1 MSISDNDFMGDG
13 IDDWLSDGIDGTIQI
28 KFVKPNERRRSGGT
42 LFKRNES
49 DIYTARFIDADGRRV
64 DRSTGCTSL
73 AEAEAVLDR
82 WVAESRVLAFLR
94 RAGPST
100 ERDIRTKAGGGFQR
114 RGDIVKALL
123 QRLQEEHR
131 EDPSRG
137 LTVANRPASERGG
150 RPTLVYALP
159 SSPCRCDGCKPRYAT
174 MTSGI
179 RTVRQLV
186 AECKKIEASN
196 RLVVLRREVIELHDL
211 AEDGGFRCVP
221 YCVPLDEVRTKTG
234 QIEWIRH
241 LCEKSW
247 ITPTHIL
254 KFIDAC
260 EDAHTRKESA

>member
-1 MSISDNDFMGDG
+1 MSISDNDFISDG

-42 LFKRNES
+42 LFRRNES

-64 DRSTGCTSL
+64 DRSTGCTSI

-82 WVAESRVLAFLR
+82 MVSESRAS
-94 RAGPST
+94 A
-100 ERDIRTKAGGGFQR
+100 
-114 RGDIVKALL
+114 L
-123 QRLQEEHR
+123 QRKNGPKTIRQIIEESKHK
-131 EDPSRG
+131 
-137 LTVANRPASERGG
+137 T
-150 RPTLVYALP
+150 
-159 SSPCRCDGCKPRYAT
+159 
-174 MTSGI
+174 
-179 RTVRQLV
+179 
-186 AECKKIEASN
+186 EASN

-221 YCVPLDEVRTKTG
+221 YRVHLDEVRTKAG

-260 EDAHTRKESA
+260 ESARARKENAR